1 MTTHEYRNL
10 RINRVD
16 AIAAEQS
23 GLPSLFYTIKRC
35 YGDDEASSYLRAHQ
49 LPSAQTAASNKS
61 TGWLTAG
68 SQKQMPLASQ
78 AMIV

>member
-1 MTTHEYRNL
+1 MKVHEYFNL

-16 AIAAEQS
+16 IIAAQQS
-23 GLPSLFYTIKRC
+23 GLPALFYTIKRC

-61 TGWLTAG
+61 TGWLTVG